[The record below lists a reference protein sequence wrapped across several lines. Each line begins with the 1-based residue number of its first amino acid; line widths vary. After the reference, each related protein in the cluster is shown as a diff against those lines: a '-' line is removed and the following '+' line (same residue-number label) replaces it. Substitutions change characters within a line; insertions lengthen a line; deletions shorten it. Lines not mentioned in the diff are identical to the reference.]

1 MKSLSIAA
9 AAMLFGT
16 SALAWA
22 PSTEPAA
29 GPAVAKDPVLVH
41 SAVAVDNA
49 AATHASL
56 WQLATASRDE
66 ADLKSAVHADLDL
79 SVDPAKADDGLT
91 GMGGPDEP
99 VVTARADVT
108 VVEPDLTAR
117 PAAQDYPPCRPGPG
131 DDNCIQLYEPG
142 VRTALAGWT
151 APTGGLAG
159 GEAATAVGGP
169 YEPVDEA
176 AHETAMNGN
185 GTVDVAMGEEAED
198 EVVAM

>member
-1 MKSLSIAA
+1 MKSLSIVA

-29 GPAVAKDPVLVH
+29 GPAVAKDPILVH
-41 SAVAVDNA
+41 SAAAVDNA

-56 WQLATASRDE
+56 WQMAGSDPSRDE
-66 ADLKSAVHADLDL
+66 ADLKTAAHADLDL

-91 GMGGPDEP
+91 GMGGPDELVDTAKADDGP
-99 VVTARADVT
+99 VAEA
-108 VVEPDLTAR
+108 DLTAR
-117 PAAQDYPPCRPGPG
+117 PDYPPCRPGPG

-142 VRTALAGWT
+142 VRTALGGWT

-159 GEAATAVGGP
+159 AEAATAVGGP
-169 YEPVDEA
+169 YEPADEA
-176 AHETAMNGN
+176 AHETAMSGD
-185 GTVDVAMGEEAED
+185 GTLDVAMGEEADD

>member
-29 GPAVAKDPVLVH
+29 GPAVAKDPILVH
-41 SAVAVDNA
+41 SAAVDSA

-56 WQLATASRDE
+56 WQVATATSQDE
-66 ADLKSAVHADLDL
+66 AELKTAAHADLDL

-91 GMGGPDEP
+91 GIGGPDEP
-99 VVTARADVT
+99 VEAAKADLT
-108 VVEPDLTAR
+108 VVEADLTAR

-142 VRTALAGWT
+142 VRTSLASWT

-159 GEAATAVGGP
+159 SEAATAVGGP
-169 YEPVDEA
+169 YEPVEEA
-176 AHETAMNGN
+176 AHATAMSGD
-185 GTVDVAMGEEAED
+185 GTLDVAMGEEASD
-198 EVVAM
+198 EVLAM